1 MIGFA
6 VVLKQLCQIAFT
18 INRRILQEWHEI
30 VLSNDSTPFKDFN
43 TFVSYVQPSVWRYP
57 SETCDKK
64 PSLSG
69 FRIVNLNN
77 CTDGDIRTNIKSA
90 TFYTVPH
97 SLSRLCEI
105 ASDFPL
111 ERNIIN
117 DVIIMKEKRL
127 QMKKKRKK
135 KKLLE
140 RKKKKE
146 KNLKEYKK
154 L

>member
-1 MIGFA
+1 M
-6 VVLKQLCQIAFT
+6 
-18 INRRILQEWHEI
+18 
-30 VLSNDSTPFKDFN
+30 
-43 TFVSYVQPSVWRYP
+43 
-57 SETCDKK
+57 
-64 PSLSG
+64 
-69 FRIVNLNN
+69 
-77 CTDGDIRTNIKSA
+77 RTNIKSA

-140 RKKKKE
+140 MKKKK
-146 KNLKEYKK
+146 KGKK
-154 L
+154 FERV

>member
-6 VVLKQLCQIAFT
+6 VVLKQVYQIAFT
-18 INRRILQEWHEI
+18 INRRILQEWHELFFLTTVLHLKI
-30 VLSNDSTPFKDFN
+30 VTRSFLTL
-43 TFVSYVQPSVWRYP
+43 QPSVWRYP

-64 PSLSG
+64 PSLGG

-97 SLSRLCEI
+97 SLIRLCEI

-127 QMKKKRKK
+127 QMKKKKKEEETAWNEKK
-135 KKLLE
+135 KGKKFE
-140 RKKKKE
+140 RV
-146 KNLKEYKK
+146 
-154 L
+154 

>member
-1 MIGFA
+1 MPSFWNNCAKLHLQLIGGFSKNGTKLFFLTT
-6 VVLKQLCQIAFT
+6 VLHLK
-18 INRRILQEWHEI
+18 I
-30 VLSNDSTPFKDFN
+30 VTRSFLTL
-43 TFVSYVQPSVWRYP
+43 QPSVWRYP

-64 PSLSG
+64 PSHSG
-69 FRIVNLNN
+69 FRIVNLKN

-127 QMKKKRKK
+127 QMKKKKEEETAWNEKKKRKK
-135 KKLLE
+135 FE
-140 RKKKKE
+140 RV
-146 KNLKEYKK
+146 
-154 L
+154 

>member
-6 VVLKQLCQIAFT
+6 VVLKQLCQIA
-18 INRRILQEWHEI
+18 LQLIGGFSKNGTKLFFLTTVLHLKI
-30 VLSNDSTPFKDFN
+30 VTRSFLTL
-43 TFVSYVQPSVWRYP
+43 QPSVWRYP

-69 FRIVNLNN
+69 FRTVNLNN
-77 CTDGDIRTNIKSA
+77 CADGDIRTNIKSA

-127 QMKKKRKK
+127 QMKKK
-135 KKLLE
+135 E
-140 RKKKKE
+140 RRRNCLKWKKKE
-146 KNLKEYKK
+146 KNLKKYKK

>member
-1 MIGFA
+1 M
-6 VVLKQLCQIAFT
+6 
-18 INRRILQEWHEI
+18 
-30 VLSNDSTPFKDFN
+30 
-43 TFVSYVQPSVWRYP
+43 
-57 SETCDKK
+57 
-64 PSLSG
+64 
-69 FRIVNLNN
+69 
-77 CTDGDIRTNIKSA
+77 RTNIKSA

-127 QMKKKRKK
+127 QMKKKKK
-135 KKLLE
+135 E
-140 RKKKKE
+140 EETAWNEKKKKE